1 MNLPKEAYIK
11 NVKQLIDHG
20 NMALRQAAVDIV
32 EHALTA
38 ADPYTAIE
46 KLIHLEDERLSVGE
60 VTFNLTNYER
70 IFILG
75 AGKASRRIA
84 QALEDIL
91 GDRISGGLFV
101 LKQGDLVDL
110 KLTEVIYAAH
120 PIPDQQS
127 YQGAKALL
135 EMAQSFSEKDLVIAG
150 ITGGSSAL
158 LALPADGISLEDL
171 QKVNEI
177 LLLSGANIYQINAV
191 RKHLSRIKGGLLAQE
206 IMPATLINL
215 TVSDAVGD
223 ALDYITGPTVADTS
237 TFDDARDVLNMHNLW
252 DKFPSSVSEY
262 LKKGEKNQET
272 PKSFEGMPLHS
283 FIVVPGDAACV
294 AADQRARE
302 LGFNSMIITS
312 MLTGEAKEAGSVF
325 ASIGH
330 EMSAYGRP
338 FCSPGALIGGGEN
351 VVTIGEEDRGEGGPN
366 QIGRAHV

>member
-1 MNLPKEAYIK
+1 VNLPKEAYIK

-101 LKQGDLVDL
+101 LKQGDRVDL

-283 FIVVPGDAACV
+283 FIVVGPARLRPDGHGQDGSLCPAAPATAYRQLPPTEERNAACPYS
-294 AADQRARE
+294 RPHTR
-302 LGFNSMIITS
+302 
-312 MLTGEAKEAGSVF
+312 TGG
-325 ASIGH
+325 
-330 EMSAYGRP
+330 
-338 FCSPGALIGGGEN
+338 
-351 VVTIGEEDRGEGGPN
+351 TDRGEHSDLWTKATTHPYSGFRRSQPGPS
-366 QIGRAHV
+366 G